1 MVYFYCA
8 ISTSV
13 CNEFKLKPFF
23 PLNLLSRIIVV
34 QSETF
39 SGEELSEDQGGFDN
53 TNSGTI
59 KASPNLA
66 SQVTASWSV
75 PQQDSSSISQSEFH
89 HEVNLYILAGHE
101 NMQL

>member
-1 MVYFYCA
+1 MFWLVTR
-8 ISTSV
+8 IHI
-13 CNEFKLKPFF
+13 EFSLPYSF
-23 PLNLLSRIIVV
+23 RIIVV

-39 SGEELSEDQGGFDN
+39 SGEELGEDQGGFDN

>member
-1 MVYFYCA
+1 MVFFYCA

-13 CNEFKLKPFF
+13 CNEFKLNPFF
-23 PLNLLSRIIVV
+23 LLHLLSRIIVV

>member
-8 ISTSV
+8 INTSV

-23 PLNLLSRIIVV
+23 PLHLLSRIIVV

-39 SGEELSEDQGGFDN
+39 SGEESENGGFADSN
-53 TNSGTI
+53 LGGTI

-66 SQVTASWSV
+66 SQVTAWSV
-75 PQQDSSSISQSEFH
+75 PQQENSPSQSEFH
-89 HEVNLYILAGHE
+89 DKEVNLYILAGHE